1 MQINVT
7 CKSYVKEEKKFN
19 MSINV
24 DVKRQY
30 TILYELINIYILM
43 CPQHFRLIS
52 I

>member
-1 MQINVT
+1 
-7 CKSYVKEEKKFN
+7 

-30 TILYELINIYILM
+30 TILYELINICVLM

-52 I
+52 IWFW